1 MQKIGDP
8 LGPEYIIKVYNA
20 PKDIWGYCVIDN
32 TRRGPGKGGIRM
44 TPTVTEEEVC
54 RLARAMTLKNSL
66 ADIPFGGAKSGICCD
81 PKRMTPKEKKEVIQW
96 FARALKPLLISKY
109 IAGPDVNTTEKE
121 MQHFV
126 EAAKNRKA
134 ATGKPKKLKGLPHE
148 LGSTGYGVAIAAREA
163 LRYKGIDINGATV
176 AIEGFGNVGTFA
188 FKFLSSWGATI
199 VAVSD
204 SRGTIYNEKG
214 LKYGDLMKI
223 KRSSGSVVN
232 AQGTKMGGNDIF
244 ELDVDVL
251 IPAALP
257 DVIGEQNVDRVKAK
271 IVVEGA
277 NIPMREEYEYRLS
290 KRGVLVIPD
299 FVANAGGVI
308 SSYAEH
314 KGINEKK
321 MFALVDEKLSK
332 SMARLLAELSKAN
345 HTTRDIALDLALK
358 GLRTSS

>member
-1 MQKIGDP
+1 MPKNIGDT
-8 LGPEYIIKVYNA
+8 LGPEYIIKTYNSE
-20 PKDIWGYCVIDN
+20 KNIWGYCVIDN

-44 TPTVTEEEVC
+44 TPSVTEEEVC

-66 ADIPFGGAKSGICCD
+66 ADIPFGGAKSGIACD
-81 PKRMTPKEKKEVIQW
+81 PKHMTPKEKKEVIQW
-96 FARALKPLLISKY
+96 FARALKPVLMTKY

-148 LGSTGYGVAIAAREA
+148 LGSTGFGVALAVREA
-163 LRYKGIDINGATV
+163 LAFKNIEIKGARI

-188 FKFLSSWGATI
+188 FKFLSSWGASI

-204 SRGTIYNEKG
+204 SRGTITSPAG
-214 LKYGDLMKI
+214 LKYGELMKI
-223 KRSSGSVVN
+223 KKSSGSVVN
-232 AQGTKMGGNDIF
+232 APGGTAIDGAAIF

-257 DVIGEQNVDRVKAK
+257 DVINDSNVVRVKAP
-271 IVVEGA
+271 IIVEGA
-277 NIPMREEYEYRLS
+277 NIPMRDDIERALH

-314 KGINEKK
+314 KGMNEKK
-321 MFALVDEKLSK
+321 MFVLVEEKITK
-332 SMARLLAELSKAN
+332 SMARLLDGMAKTKRPAREIAHDLS
-345 HTTRDIALDLALK
+345 LQGLK
-358 GLRTSS
+358 